1 MHFYSSL
8 LSALRRMMLVA
19 PIVKRVPLSMTRRS
33 LGFSSTLQA
42 VANENYEFAA
52 RLRDEINS
60 RSRNDETDS
69 DLI

>member
-1 MHFYSSL
+1 MSVHKQHKEAAHEM
-8 LSALRRMMLVA
+8 ALRDVYHYGKD
-19 PIVKRVPLSMTRRS
+19 IVNTDIFKEAMA
-33 LGFSSTLQA
+33 QA

-60 RSRNDETDS
+60 RSHSDETDS

>member
-1 MHFYSSL
+1 M
-8 LSALRRMMLVA
+8 A
-19 PIVKRVPLSMTRRS
+19 
-33 LGFSSTLQA
+33 QA